1 MMQASCSIS
10 FSPGKMGY
18 PVYSSARMQP
28 KLDIEEAHTDRDEHL
43 VLQQQRVLSL
53 SLDVH

>member
-1 MMQASCSIS
+1 
-10 FSPGKMGY
+10 MGY